1 MGVAYFHGLA
11 RHFDGPGQREKL
23 AMLAEVERAAAESVR
38 PLLDKHGLVAR
49 QAAVLRLLGEAGVE
63 KHRDDEWMDFVRHMA
78 RTYPGY
84 VVQFEAL
91 ARLAPAEDLS
101 ALQRLIDHEIAA
113 IDFAERE
120 VAGDV
125 DSLAP
130 LREYLR

>member
-49 QAAVLRLLGEAGVE
+49 QAGVLKLLGEAGVE
-63 KHRDDEWMDFVRHMA
+63 KHRDQKWMDFMRHMA

-84 VVQFEAL
+84 VAQFEAL
-91 ARLAPAEDLS
+91 SRLAPVDDLP
-101 ALQRLIDHEIAA
+101 ALQRLTDHETAA
-113 IDFAERE
+113 IDFAEKE
-120 VAGDV
+120 VAGDA